1 MECCTLNVHH
11 FFELHEEWL
20 DWLLRRLSFTF
31 VAEESNCINW
41 LSVVFLVRDCY
52 LIVVPPRQIGN
63 EWTCRMFASFVRLNS
78 SILLSLVFD
87 LKPLWVW
94 ASLSGLL
101 NRWNESLIGAG
112 FDWPS
117 VPGNELKASSGCWI
131 IIKWP
136 TIKLVVGRRLFSN

>member
-1 MECCTLNVHH
+1 MECCTLNVYH

-63 EWTCRMFASFVRLNS
+63 E
-78 SILLSLVFD
+78 
-87 LKPLWVW
+87 
-94 ASLSGLL
+94 
-101 NRWNESLIGAG
+101 
-112 FDWPS
+112 
-117 VPGNELKASSGCWI
+117 
-131 IIKWP
+131 
-136 TIKLVVGRRLFSN
+136 